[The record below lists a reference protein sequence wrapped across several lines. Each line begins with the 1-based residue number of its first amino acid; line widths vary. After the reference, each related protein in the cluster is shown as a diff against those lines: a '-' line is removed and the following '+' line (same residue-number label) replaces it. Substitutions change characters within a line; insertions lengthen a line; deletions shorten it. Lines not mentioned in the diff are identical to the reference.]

1 MTTDELLQAMNELEL
16 RNPELNGVDL
26 TVSPDG
32 SGCMR
37 GRLRS
42 EAVPPPFSAALVVL
56 YPENYE
62 IEFEFKSLEEC
73 VSFIRTQSIPWRYVK
88 EPKLVDIQQVLDAGR
103 KLLPIVP
110 AKDNDWKCEIESHLN
125 NVFRDASPAD
135 RILCIS

>member
-16 RNPELNGVDL
+16 RNPKLQGVDL
-26 TVSPDG
+26 TVCPDG

-37 GRLRS
+37 GRLRH
-42 EAVPPPFSAALVVL
+42 EDVPPPFSAALVTL

-62 IEFEFKSLEEC
+62 IEFAFTSLEEC
-73 VSFIRTQSIPWRYVK
+73 VSLIRTQNIPWRYVN
-88 EPKLVDIQQVLDAGR
+88 EPKPVDIQQVLDAGR
-103 KLLPIVP
+103 KLLPIFHP
-110 AKDNDWKCEIESHLN
+110 KDYDWKCEIESHLN